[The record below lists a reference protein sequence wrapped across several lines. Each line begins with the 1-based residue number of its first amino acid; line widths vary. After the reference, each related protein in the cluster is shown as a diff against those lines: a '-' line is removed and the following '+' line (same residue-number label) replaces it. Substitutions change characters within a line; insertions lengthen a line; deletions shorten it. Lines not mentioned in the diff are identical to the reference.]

1 MHFGLTDNLL
11 NNYKGSDHY
20 YDNTVA
26 CMTFVVLYD
35 DRLSFSIVIF
45 HFFMF
50 LYGHFFSG
58 TVLTF
63 SALIKSVFSMLEQEK
78 TNEMSLS
85 PSLLIV
91 TRTVNVSY

>member
-1 MHFGLTDNLL
+1 
-11 NNYKGSDHY
+11 
-20 YDNTVA
+20 
-26 CMTFVVLYD
+26 MTFVVLYD

-45 HFFMF
+45 HFFHVF
-50 LYGHFFSG
+50 IRTFFSG

-63 SALIKSVFSMLEQEK
+63 SALIKSMFSMLEQEK

-91 TRTVNVSY
+91 TRTVNMSY